1 MTEVRPD
8 TVPGEVTRLL
18 RVVRTGDRE
27 AFDRLFSLVYAEL
40 RRVAERQL
48 RGERDGGPLRPT
60 ELVSELYLKLV
71 DQLHGDFGSRAHF
84 FGIAARAMRQL
95 LVDLARRR
103 GADKRGGKLVATTLT
118 DNAAVTNVNLDEVLA
133 LEDAVAQLDERQ
145 RQIVEYRFF
154 GGMSEDEIAHL
165 LGVSTRTVQREWIKA
180 RAWIY
185 KSLYPETTS

>member
-1 MTEVRPD
+1 MQQIREDAKT
-8 TVPGEVTRLL
+8 GEVTRLL
-18 RVVRTGDRE
+18 RVVRTGDRDS
-27 AFDRLFSLVYAEL
+27 FDQLFALVYSEL

-48 RGERDGGPLRPT
+48 RGERDGGPVRPT
-60 ELVSELYLKLV
+60 ELVNELYLKLV
-71 DQLHGDFGSRAHF
+71 DQLHSDFANRAHF

-103 GADKRGGKLVATTLT
+103 GARKRGGKVIATTLT
-118 DNAAVTNVNLDEVLA
+118 ESAAVIDVDLDEVLA
-133 LEDAVAQLDERQ
+133 LEDAVAQLEERQ

-154 GGMSEDEIAHL
+154 GGMSEEEIAHL

-185 KSLYPETTS
+185 KSLYPEAS